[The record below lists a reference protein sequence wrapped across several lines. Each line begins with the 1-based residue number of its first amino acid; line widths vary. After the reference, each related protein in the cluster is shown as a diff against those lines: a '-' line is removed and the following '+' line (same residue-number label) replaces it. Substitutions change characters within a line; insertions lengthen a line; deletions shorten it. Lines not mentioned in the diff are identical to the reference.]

1 MRTMVQDLMYGLRQ
15 LGKNPGFTAVAVIT
29 LALGISVNATMFSLV
44 SAFLLRRP
52 PVHEPDRVVVI
63 SAIDPAQRFHADAS
77 TVSIPNYLAWRDGT
91 DVFTE
96 IAASYD
102 YRTTSLTVGRH
113 SETLDSAAV
122 TLTYFGLLG
131 VTPELGRSFQPGDDK
146 TGQEHVV
153 VLSHQL
159 WEQRFGSNPQ
169 IVGSTVRLD
178 RETYTVIGV
187 MPAKFNL
194 MGYIPQLWTPLVLTA
209 TDELPAA
216 RKDRNLHVFARLKPG
231 ATVQQAQAEVATFA
245 RRAEEGFPE
254 IEKGWGVVVRTLP
267 DFLIYDFGVTNGLA
281 VIMTTVG
288 FVLLIACAN
297 VSGLLLARTG
307 ARRKELAVRSALG
320 AGRLR
325 LVRQLLT
332 EGLLIALLG
341 GGLGLVWADWGVQV
355 LRANMCFNPAISAV
369 AFNLDRN
376 VLLFATGASLMC
388 ALLFGLAPAL
398 SASRTDIT
406 RNLKEDGRAA
416 SRGRSHTRFRS
427 VMVTLEIALA
437 MFLLV
442 GSGLLFHGIYL
453 LNRQYLGFQAEHLL
467 TARVA
472 LDKTRYPNAARQ
484 SAFLRESISRLR
496 ELPGVVQV
504 AAVSDLPATAPGSVT
519 LHLKDQP
526 ELAANQAPNALD
538 VVVTPDYFQ
547 ATGTPLLRGRTF
559 TDNDDATA
567 PRVVIVNQ
575 KFVERYLNENEP
587 LGRQITLEV
596 SGATSEPS
604 QIVGVVG
611 NVKTHSQSVRDDPQ
625 VYEPFLQRPISSFFL
640 MIRAIGDPNILVSA
654 LRNTMAQIDVELP
667 LAQVMSMPAVIEAQ
681 KGGTPFFM
689 RALGVFAAMA
699 LILAAIGIYG
709 LVGYSVGQ
717 RVPEI
722 GIRMALGANSR
733 DVLRMVIAEGAKISV
748 IGGLVGLSLALPLP
762 KVFNAMFSDLHVGQP
777 WIYVVVA
784 ITILLV
790 AIAATYVP
798 AHRAAHV
805 DPMRALRQD

>member
-297 VSGLLLARTG
+297 VSGLLLARTA

>member
-29 LALGISVNATMFSLV
+29 HALGISVNATMFSLV

-297 VSGLLLARTG
+297 VSGLLLARTA

-355 LRANMCFNPAISAV
+355 LRANMRFNPAISAV

>member
-1 MRTMVQDLMYGLRQ
+1 MVQDLMYGLRQ

-63 SAIDPAQRFHADAS
+63 SAIDPAQGFHADAS

-113 SETLDSAAV
+113 SETLNSAAV

-131 VTPELGRSFQPGDDK
+131 VTPELGRTFQPGDDK
-146 TGQEHVV
+146 IGQEQVV

-209 TDELPAA
+209 ADELPAA

-231 ATVQQAQAEVATFA
+231 ATVQQAQAEVVTFA

-297 VSGLLLARTG
+297 VSGLLLARTA

-332 EGLLIALLG
+332 EGLLLALLG
-341 GGLGLVWADWGVQV
+341 GGLGLVWAYWGVQV
-355 LRANMCFNPAISAV
+355 LRANMRFNPAISAV
-369 AFNLDRN
+369 TFNLDRN
-376 VLLFATGASLMC
+376 VLLFATGATLMC

-406 RNLKEDGRAA
+406 TNLKEDGRAA

-427 VMVTLEIALA
+427 VMVAFEIALA

-526 ELAANQAPNALD
+526 ELVANQAPNALD

-575 KFVERYLNENEP
+575 KFVERYLNEKEP

-611 NVKTHSQSVRDDPQ
+611 NVKTHSQSGRDDPQ
-625 VYEPFLQRPISSFFL
+625 VYEPFLQRPISSFSL
-640 MIRAIGDPNILVSA
+640 IIRAAGDPNILVSA
-654 LRNTMAQIDVELP
+654 LRNNIAQIDAELP
-667 LAQVMSMPAVIEAQ
+667 LAQVMSMPAVIETQ
-681 KGGTPFFM
+681 KGGTPFFL

-709 LVGYSVGQ
+709 LVAYSVGQ
-717 RVPEI
+717 RIPEI

-748 IGGLVGLSLALPLP
+748 IGGLLGLTLALPLP

>member
-52 PVHEPDRVVVI
+52 PVHEPDRVMVI

-297 VSGLLLARTG
+297 VSGLLLARTA

-355 LRANMCFNPAISAV
+355 LRANMRFNPAISAV

-427 VMVTLEIALA
+427 VMVTFEIALA

>member
-1 MRTMVQDLMYGLRQ
+1 MVQDLMYGLRQ

-63 SAIDPAQRFHADAS
+63 SAIDPAQGFHADAS

-113 SETLDSAAV
+113 SETLNSAAV

-131 VTPELGRSFQPGDDK
+131 VTPELGRTFQPGDDK
-146 TGQEHVV
+146 IGQEQVV

-209 TDELPAA
+209 ADELPAA

-231 ATVQQAQAEVATFA
+231 ATVQQAQAEVVTLA

-297 VSGLLLARTG
+297 VSGLLLARTA

-332 EGLLIALLG
+332 EGLLLALLG
-341 GGLGLVWADWGVQV
+341 GGLGLVWAYWGVQV
-355 LRANMCFNPAISAV
+355 LRANMRFNPAISAV
-369 AFNLDRN
+369 TFNLDRN
-376 VLLFATGASLMC
+376 VLLFATGATLMC

-406 RNLKEDGRAA
+406 TNLKEDGRAA

-427 VMVTLEIALA
+427 LMVTFEIALA

-442 GSGLLFHGIYL
+442 GSGLLFHGICL

-526 ELAANQAPNALD
+526 ELVANQAPNALD

-575 KFVERYLNENEP
+575 KFVERYLNEKEP

-611 NVKTHSQSVRDDPQ
+611 NVKTHSQSGRDDPQ
-625 VYEPFLQRPISSFFL
+625 VYEPFLQRPISSFSL
-640 MIRAIGDPNILVSA
+640 IIRAAGDPNILVSA
-654 LRNTMAQIDVELP
+654 LRNNIAQIDAELP
-667 LAQVMSMPAVIEAQ
+667 LAQVMSMPAVIETQ
-681 KGGTPFFM
+681 KGGTPFFL

-709 LVGYSVGQ
+709 LVAYSVGQ
-717 RVPEI
+717 RIPEI

-748 IGGLVGLSLALPLP
+748 IGGLLGLTLALPLP